1 MRDLD
6 SNSMIC
12 LQVIGFSC
20 LTLITLNLVMFSY
33 REVIPDNPR
42 SLARVG
48 FNAVRGERERAGDLL
63 TRVPNGILI
72 VLQILFTA
80 KYAKCICKTFMEKCI
95 PQCNVL
101 DLKLQ
106 TLFDCL

>member
-1 MRDLD
+1 MNFWIGAMNWTHMCD

-33 REVIPDNPR
+33 REVILDNPG

-48 FNAVRGERERAGDLL
+48 FIERERGQE
-63 TRVPNGILI
+63 T
-72 VLQILFTA
+72 
-80 KYAKCICKTFMEKCI
+80 Y
-95 PQCNVL
+95 
-101 DLKLQ
+101 
-106 TLFDCL
+106 

>member
-12 LQVIGFSC
+12 LHVIGFAG

-33 REVIPDNPR
+33 RAVILDNPR

-48 FNAVRGERERAGDLL
+48 FIPVRGERERGQEDEEERGFEMA
-63 TRVPNGILI
+63 
-72 VLQILFTA
+72 FS
-80 KYAKCICKTFMEKCI
+80 
-95 PQCNVL
+95 
-101 DLKLQ
+101 
-106 TLFDCL
+106 

>member
-12 LQVIGFSC
+12 LQVIGFAG

-33 REVIPDNPR
+33 RAVIPDNPR

-48 FNAVRGERERAGDLL
+48 FIPVRGEREGRRTKNEGLKWHSHSFTVYIWHTALINI
-63 TRVPNGILI
+63 VQHILCGSNAS
-72 VLQILFTA
+72 QILPSSSSA
-80 KYAKCICKTFMEKCI
+80 ALVHLM
-95 PQCNVL
+95 
-101 DLKLQ
+101 
-106 TLFDCL
+106 